1 MPYLYCMATATTTKE
16 IEMTTTYASTK
27 EAAKKIIATNSTEQ
41 ITKMLIE
48 NVRKMQSFEVGT
60 DGRSD
65 CYHVNM
71 WLAEVLEDRIGVEA
85 VEKIE
90 DDLWKEVLA

>member
-1 MPYLYCMATATTTKE
+1 MPYVYCMATATTTQDV
-16 IEMTTTYASTK
+16 TTMYATTK
-27 EAAKKIIATNSTEQ
+27 EAAKKIIATHSTDQ
-41 ITKMLIE
+41 ITNMLID
-48 NVRKMQSFEVGT
+48 NVRKMQSFAVGT
-60 DGRSD
+60 DGRAD